1 MKLLWHGTWMDVPGY
16 CASEPGVLIDVDAAM
31 PIWRIEAASA
41 RPTRQPRR
49 KVAVFLM
56 TDGLRSTVRKAQTKR
71 NEPRF
76 SGDYRVA
83 VVAGRTIPASHPV
96 VALALRVPPASQ
108 QLLVHKRLLREVNYP
123 VSRTTW
129 PRSRPHSAAEEALIA
144 STARQN
150 YLYSAMEPPEDL
162 VSRWDRALDRTFD
175 TKGNGRRGHSRPLTG
190 ARPSE
195 NASENA
201 PVIVRP
207 PKGSPGPA
215 DTALQFPVS
224 DAPSGRPVALLGAG
238 DYARTEIIPAL
249 RAAGLSLVVVAD
261 REPQIATLV
270 RQGYGFTAATTD
282 PRWAIAHLP
291 PKGLVV
297 VATAHDSHAEFASR
311 AAEAGHRVF
320 LEKPPTVTATDVACL
335 AEAMTSRPGMI
346 EIGYNRSYHPLIR
359 RVQSRLRGEPGPTSI
374 TCTVRELSFR
384 PDHWYFWANQGTQFT
399 GNLCHWIDLAISFLD
414 GQPLPASITLSPQIP
429 NRLVD
434 DEERVLTVTFED
446 GSVLT
451 VVGTARGDDI
461 RGVQEQIDIRRGR
474 TTISIDDL
482 WKVRIRHGGFERYYR
497 TAFRNKAHGQMYREA
512 LGRVLRDE
520 PAVYDVRDMIVVS
533 AIQIAASN
541 LVHGNET
548 TGEIPAWLAPTLRAS
563 TRQGLVPSAGAGTR
577 ARPGP
582 QGSPHPSPA
591 IARS

>member
-16 CASEPGVLIDVDAAM
+16 CASEPGVLINVDAAVPM
-31 PIWRIEAASA
+31 WRIEAASA

-83 VVAGRTIPASHPV
+83 VVAGRTIPAGHQV

-108 QLLVHKRLLREVNYP
+108 QLVVHQRLFREVSYP
-123 VSRTTW
+123 VLEENLAQVAATL
-129 PRSRPHSAAEEALIA
+129 AAEEALIG
-144 STARQN
+144 SVARQN
-150 YLYSAMEPPEDL
+150 YLYSGMEPPEDL
-162 VSRWDRALDRTFD
+162 VSRWNVALDKTFD
-175 TKGNGRRGHSRPLTG
+175 TKGNGQRGHKLSLAP
-190 ARPSE
+190 
-195 NASENA
+195 ASPGVNT

-215 DTALQFPVS
+215 DTAMKVHLP
-224 DAPSGRPVALLGAG
+224 DELSGRPVALLGAG

-297 VATAHDSHAEFASR
+297 VATAHDSHAELACR

-320 LEKPPTVTATDVACL
+320 LEKPPTVTSTDVARL

-346 EIGYNRSYHPLIR
+346 EIGYNRRYHPLIR
-359 RVQSRLRGEPGPTSI
+359 RVQSRLRGERGPTSI

-414 GQPLPASITLSPQIP
+414 GKPLPLSITLSPQIP

-434 DEERVLTVTFED
+434 DEERVLTVTFDD

-474 TTISIDDL
+474 TTISVDDL

-533 AIQIAASN
+533 AIQIAASD

-548 TGEIPAWLAPTLRAS
+548 TGEIPAWLAPTLRA
-563 TRQGLVPSAGAGTR
+563 TTTQGSVPTAGAAAQAGPGPLSPLVPAL
-577 ARPGP
+577 P
-582 QGSPHPSPA
+582 
-591 IARS
+591 

>member
-16 CASEPGVLIDVDAAM
+16 CALEPGVLINVDAAVPM
-31 PIWRIEAASA
+31 WRIEAASA

-83 VVAGRTIPASHPV
+83 VVAGRTIPANHPV
-96 VALALRVPPASQ
+96 VAFALRVPPASQ
-108 QLLVHKRLLREVNYP
+108 QLLVHERLLQEVSYP
-123 VSRTTW
+123 VLEEDLAQVATTL
-129 PRSRPHSAAEEALIA
+129 AAEEALIG
-144 STARQN
+144 SIARQN
-150 YLYSAMEPPEDL
+150 YLYSGMEPPEDL
-162 VSRWDRALDRTFD
+162 VSRWDRALGKTFD
-175 TKGNGRRGHSRPLTG
+175 AKGNGKRGHNRPLTAG
-190 ARPSE
+190 RPGE
-195 NASENA
+195 KA
-201 PVIVRP
+201 PVMVRP
-207 PKGSPGPA
+207 PQGTAGPA
-215 DTALQFPVS
+215 DAAVQFDRS
-224 DAPSGRPVALLGAG
+224 DQPSGRPVALLGAG

-249 RAAGLSLVVVAD
+249 RAAGLSLAVVAD

-270 RQGYGFTAATTD
+270 CQGYGFSAATTD
-282 PRWAIAHLP
+282 PHWAIAHLP

-297 VATAHDSHAEFASR
+297 VATAHDSHAELACR

-320 LEKPPTVTATDVACL
+320 LEKPPTVTSTDVACL

-346 EIGYNRSYHPLIR
+346 EIGYNRRYHPLVR
-359 RVQSRLRGEPGPTSI
+359 RVQSRLQGEDGPTSI

-399 GNLCHWIDLAISFLD
+399 GNLCHWIDLAISVLD
-414 GQPLPASITLSPQIP
+414 GQPLPVSITLSPQIP

-520 PAVYDVRDMIVVS
+520 PAVYAVRDMIVVS
-533 AIQIAASN
+533 AIQIAASD

-548 TGEIPAWLAPTLRAS
+548 TGEIPAWLAPTLRAT
-563 TRQGLVPSAGAGTR
+563 TRQGSAPTAGAGTR
-577 ARPGP
+577 ARPGSHR
-582 QGSPHPSPA
+582 SPRHSPA
-591 IARS
+591 VARS